1 MLSGV
6 NTPIDAGQN
15 SGVVALKAEV
25 AQIYNGRAWHEG
37 FLAGERGVAKAKFA
51 CGTRR
56 GH

>member
-25 AQIYNGRAWHEG
+25 AQIYNGRAWHGG
-37 FLAGERGVAKAKFA
+37 F
-51 CGTRR
+51 
-56 GH
+56 